1 MLYYQQRF
9 IGSTCKTTSRKE
21 HSIYYLSEHA
31 LETEFD
37 IDVLSKQ
44 EACFATTKKKCKRP
58 VEKPTHSRKLEETDP
73 KLTDKDISAR
83 DLKYN
88 KSLLT
93 KDQQQ
98 KLFDLVC
105 KHRKAF
111 SFRRNRQV

>member
-1 MLYYQQRF
+1 MQL
-9 IGSTCKTTSRKE
+9 
-21 HSIYYLSEHA
+21 HMH
-31 LETEFD
+31 FD

-58 VEKPTHSRKLEETDP
+58 IEKPTHSRKLEEIDP
-73 KLTDKDISAR
+73 KLTDKDIITR

-98 KLFDLVC
+98 TLLIWSVSTEKLS
-105 KHRKAF
+105 A
-111 SFRRNRQV
+111 